1 MTIVYAILA
10 FCVMIIVHEMG
21 HFFAAKAFGM
31 KVYEFSLGMGPT
43 LLRKKGKNTD
53 YCLKLLPLGG
63 SVQLG
68 EDEETDDPDAFR
80 NKPVWQRMIVIVA
93 GAVMNLIL
101 GIIVCAISVCVA
113 GFSITTNIG
122 GFRDGAITNEYLQA
136 GDRIVEINGMSIWS
150 SQDISYALQNKVA
163 GSTDNTETVAFDFKV
178 IRDGKTISLDDVT
191 FGVRTAEDGTSES
204 IILDFYVNTEKLSFG
219 SVADAAFRNAASY
232 GRLVIISLIDLFSGT
247 YGIND
252 LSGPVGV
259 VKVMSEAASQS
270 EDMSVNISTLLSMIS
285 LITINL
291 GIFNLLPV
299 PALDGMRFVFLL
311 IEAIRR
317 KPIKPE
323 IEGMI
328 HIVGLAALMLLMLVV
343 TFKDIFMI
351 ATGG

>member
-10 FCVMIIVHEMG
+10 FCLMIIVHEMG

-53 YCLKLLPLGG
+53 YCLKLLPIGG

-68 EDEETDDPDAFR
+68 EDEESDDPNAFR

-93 GAVMNLIL
+93 GAIMNLIL
-101 GIIVCAISVCVA
+101 GIIVCAVTLCIA
-113 GFSITTNIG
+113 GFSVTCTIG
-122 GFRDGAITNEYLQA
+122 GFREGAVTDRYLQK
-136 GDRIVEINGMSIWS
+136 GDVITEINGMPIWS
-150 SQDISYALQNKVA
+150 SQDISYALQNKA
-163 GSTDNTETVAFDFKV
+163 AKITDDSTTVSFDFKV
-178 IRDGKTISLDDVT
+178 VRGGETVELNDVVFNAGESKVKGK
-191 FGVRTAEDGTSES
+191 S
-204 IILDFYVNTEKLSFG
+204 IILDFYVNTEELNFG
-219 SVADAAFRNAASY
+219 NVVGGAFRNAASY
-232 GRLVIISLIDLFSGT
+232 GRLVIMSLVDLLSGT
-247 YGIND
+247 YGLND

-270 EDMSVNISTLLSMIS
+270 EDVTVNITTLLSMIS

-291 GIFNLLPV
+291 PI
-299 PALDGMRFVFLL
+299 PALDGMRFVFLV

-323 IEGMI
+323 HEGMVHFI
-328 HIVGLAALMLLMLVV
+328 GLAALMLLMLVV
-343 TFKDIFMI
+343 TFNDIFKLF
-351 ATGG
+351 TGG